1 MSVLQIEN
9 TVNSRPGSGYIR
21 SRVSAESERILVMF
35 GYADI
40 IIPLAELDSVDGMII
55 YAAEFTYIL
64 PQRKERT
71 EIYINGRIT

>member
-1 MSVLQIEN
+1 MHIEN
-9 TVNSRPGSGYIR
+9 TDNSRTGSGNIR
-21 SRVSAESERILVMF
+21 SRVSSEPERILVMF

-40 IIPLAELDSVDGMII
+40 IIPLTELNSADGMII
-55 YAAEFTYIL
+55 YAVESTYIL